1 MSGEVK
7 IVAMPLSFTM
17 SLVVGG
23 QIIINCAQDT
33 KFEVIHTC
41 LMHCWRHVRTSQ
53 LQRREELLWSAVIVL
68 AKP

>member
-1 MSGEVK
+1 
-7 IVAMPLSFTM
+7 M

-23 QIIINCAQDT
+23 QITINCAQDT